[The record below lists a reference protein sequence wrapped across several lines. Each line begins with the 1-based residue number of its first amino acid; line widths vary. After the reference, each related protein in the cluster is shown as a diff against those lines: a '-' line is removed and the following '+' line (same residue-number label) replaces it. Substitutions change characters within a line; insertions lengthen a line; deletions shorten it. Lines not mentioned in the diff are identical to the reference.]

1 MCPLPERSGSG
12 PLEPVSL
19 PALQCDRCGR
29 ALGLSY
35 SVRNDQRICAMC
47 RSILLERE
55 NVIVFP
61 AFDSDPAAT

>member
-1 MCPLPERSGSG
+1 VNMDNPCNSWESTTVPLS
-12 PLEPVSL
+12 V
-19 PALQCDRCGR
+19 LQCDRCGR
-29 ALGLSY
+29 DLGLSY

-61 AFDSDPAAT
+61 AFDSDPAAA